1 MKISS
6 IETVTTIVVI
16 ILAFVLLI
24 TLGVYPPIA
33 AVFAIIITLGIYLL
47 TIVAKSYVSARMQKT
62 KIFSDLD
69 ARIYNL
75 KEYMDKIESRIDEI
89 DRMLEK
95 V

>member
-6 IETVTTIVVI
+6 IETVTTTVI
-16 ILAFVLLI
+16 LILAFVLLSA
-24 TLGVYPPIA
+24 LGVYPPIA
-33 AVFAIIITLGIYLL
+33 TVFAIIITLGIYLL
-47 TIVAKSYVSARMQKT
+47 TIIAKSYMSARMQKT
-62 KIFSDLD
+62 KIFADLD
-69 ARIYNL
+69 ARIDNL